1 MHHGPLAAAI
11 SISLCAT
18 VRPMPFRFL
27 GTGGSLAETGF
38 VFTSP
43 HLIPATFRTVL
54 AERGRDAFVRRWW
67 PPLSCSLFHSRLRC
81 SGVISPI
88 SIFNSSGSRYAACS

>member
-1 MHHGPLAAAI
+1 MHHGPLAASI

-27 GTGGSLAETGF
+27 GIGGSLAETGF

-43 HLIPATFRTVL
+43 HLMALASNRQGTVL
-54 AERGRDAFVRRWW
+54 GDHQSNKPVL
-67 PPLSCSLFHSRLRC
+67 P
-81 SGVISPI
+81 
-88 SIFNSSGSRYAACS
+88 GSVS